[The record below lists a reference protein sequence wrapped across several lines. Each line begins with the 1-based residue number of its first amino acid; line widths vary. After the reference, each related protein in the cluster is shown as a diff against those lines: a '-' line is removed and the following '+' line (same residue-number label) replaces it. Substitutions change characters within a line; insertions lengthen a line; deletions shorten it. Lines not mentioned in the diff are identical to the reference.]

1 MEQQA
6 QLRDGKL
13 TKFIAI
19 VLIIGRFYFILSMA
33 VT

>member
-13 TKFIAI
+13 TMFIAI